1 MDSKTARKVHG
12 SITNKNSVFVTI
24 VVAETSFSS
33 IRRDVMPFELS
44 MDQVSSHHL
53 QVVLAKW
60 LKNKLSCD
68 RNFAYFS
75 SYLLGLDGTYCL
87 CFLST

>member
-1 MDSKTARKVHG
+1 LGKEKEMDSKTARKVHG

-44 MDQVSSHHL
+44 MD
-53 QVVLAKW
+53 
-60 LKNKLSCD
+60 
-68 RNFAYFS
+68 
-75 SYLLGLDGTYCL
+75 
-87 CFLST
+87 